1 MLVSMF
7 EVMMLVLLI
16 VAGAAA
22 AGLLALA
29 FLRRATEPAA
39 ETDPAAA
46 ERLIRPDEIT
56 AARATFDRMLLDKG
70 LVTDN
75 QLELIRHGTRSHG
88 VVTASQPTGTT
99 REDHREVVLDLMVR
113 KPEGGQFPAHETA
126 LIPVTALDR
135 ICPGSI
141 VDAYYRRGD
150 ESAVAVCVPP
160 A

>member
-7 EVMMLVLLI
+7 EAMMLVLLI
-16 VAGAAA
+16 VAGATG

-29 FLRRATEPAA
+29 FLRRATEQTAG
-39 ETDPAAA
+39 TDPAAA
-46 ERLIRPDEIT
+46 ERLIGPDEIT
-56 AARATFDRMLLDKG
+56 AVRATFDRMLLDKG
-70 LVTDN
+70 LVTDT

-88 VVTASQPTGTT
+88 VVTAAQPTGAT

-141 VDAYYRRGD
+141 VDAYYRD

>member
-1 MLVSMF
+1 MLVGMF
-7 EVMMLVLLI
+7 EVMMLVLLFI
-16 VAGAAA
+16 AAA
-22 AGLLALA
+22 AAAALLALA
-29 FLRRATEPAA
+29 FLRRGTEP
-39 ETDPAAA
+39 TTDDDPAAA
-46 ERLIRPDEIT
+46 ERLVRPDEIA

-70 LVTDN
+70 LVTDT

-88 VVTASQPTGTT
+88 VVTASQPTGTA
-99 REDHREVVLDLMVR
+99 REGHREVVLDLMVR

-141 VDAYYRRGD
+141 VEAYYRSGD